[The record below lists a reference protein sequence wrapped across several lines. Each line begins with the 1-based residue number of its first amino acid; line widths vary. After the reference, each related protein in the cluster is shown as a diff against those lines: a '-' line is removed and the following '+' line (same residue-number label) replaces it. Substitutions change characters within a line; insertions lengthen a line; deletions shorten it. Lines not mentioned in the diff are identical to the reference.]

1 MTFFSRAVCTVQY
14 KPLFPYRYRCH
25 TLVVSVTTLSDP
37 RGTDSRLSDW
47 LPFSKKK
54 KWHRINI
61 AAVSEGDCRETAIVL
76 IIMVLWSHIEDKF
89 DILYDNLTFFCLHLY
104 SIPFITSGFLFSL
117 FNIMGDPIS
126 IQFYSLHYIYGLQ
139 SAQIH

>member
-1 MTFFSRAVCTVQY
+1 MTFFSGAVCTVQY
-14 KPLFPYRYRCH
+14 NPLFPYRYRCH

-54 KWHRINI
+54 KNRINI
-61 AAVSEGDCRETAIVL
+61 AAVSAGDCLETAIVL

-89 DILYDNLTFFCLHLY
+89 DTLYDSLKKFCLYLY
-104 SIPFITSGFLFSL
+104 SNPFIISVFLFSL
-117 FNIMGDPIS
+117 LNIMGDPIS

-139 SAQIH
+139 STQFH